1 MSIKQHFA
9 RWKETEAAKL
19 RPMTAKQRAGYILHY
34 YRFWF
39 IGLALLLLVGFYIGD
54 AVIQSHK
61 EILLQ
66 GFFTNDEYNLFPAE
80 RIEKDYAAT
89 QTLTRQQRVV
99 FDDALY
105 IDLGGEASEYTAASN
120 GKLTAYMMM
129 HELDFVVTSDEVL
142 EYYKDTF
149 PMEDLEAL
157 LPADLREAL
166 ADQLFFNTDADGKPR
181 AALWRAPE
189 PMQTPM
195 SSTPIIS
202 LSRRGHPTRSR
213 SCSSCGT
220 VSGCKLLVICNFR
233 FLIVLCLQQQKRT
246 SSCEPVLFCC
256 IRGSKVTGSLLIHVA
271 AGHDVSTGAADVLH
285 DHLAYMDGGVEDN
298 AVQRGH
304 HLGHLAL
311 GHRLGGLYR
320 AAGMQAALGPDRAG
334 DDAGG
339 VGQLLFAVGNAV
351 GAAIAGHFIIV
362 CFIHLQVAALGAAG
376 ANYFFHIAH
385 ASSISMVSSSTGAL
399 SSRTLGRAMCSI
411 SPGARRSR
419 LNLAMT

>member
-39 IGLALLLLVGFYIGD
+39 IGLALLLLVGFYIGA

-89 QTLTRQQRVV
+89 QTLTRQQRIV

-166 ADQLFFNTDADGKPR
+166 ADQLFFNTDADGKTT
-181 AALWRAPE
+181 AIALD
-189 PMQTPM
+189 MTQ
-195 SSTPIIS
+195 
-202 LSRRGHPTRSR
+202 SR
-213 SCSSCGT
+213 
-220 VSGCKLLVICNFR
+220 F
-233 FLIVLCLQQQKRT
+233 
-246 SSCEPVLFCC
+246 
-256 IRGSKVTGSLLIHVA
+256 VA
-271 AGHDVSTGAADVLH
+271 GTGADADP
-285 DHLAYMDGGVEDN
+285 N
-298 AVQRGH
+298 VQH
-304 HLGHLAL
+304 T
-311 GHRLGGLYR
+311 YYFFV
-320 AAGMQAALGPDRAG
+320 P
-334 DDAGG
+334 
-339 VGQLLFAVGNAV
+339 
-351 GAAIAGHFIIV
+351 
-362 CFIHLQVAALGAAG
+362 AG
-376 ANYFFHIAH
+376 APHPEQIVQFLRYSF
-385 ASSISMVSSSTGAL
+385 GL
-399 SSRTLGRAMCSI
+399 
-411 SPGARRSR
+411 
-419 LNLAMT
+419 

>member
-19 RPMTAKQRAGYILHY
+19 RPMTAKQRVGYILHY

-66 GFFTNDEYNLFPAE
+66 GFFTNDEYNFFPAE

-149 PMEDLEAL
+149 PMEDLEVL

-166 ADQLFFNTDADGKPR
+166 ADQLFFNTDADGKTT
-181 AALWRAPE
+181 AIALD
-189 PMQTPM
+189 MTQ
-195 SSTPIIS
+195 
-202 LSRRGHPTRSR
+202 SR
-213 SCSSCGT
+213 
-220 VSGCKLLVICNFR
+220 F
-233 FLIVLCLQQQKRT
+233 
-246 SSCEPVLFCC
+246 
-256 IRGSKVTGSLLIHVA
+256 VA
-271 AGHDVSTGAADVLH
+271 GTGADADP
-285 DHLAYMDGGVEDN
+285 N
-298 AVQRGH
+298 VQH
-304 HLGHLAL
+304 T
-311 GHRLGGLYR
+311 YYFFV
-320 AAGMQAALGPDRAG
+320 P
-334 DDAGG
+334 
-339 VGQLLFAVGNAV
+339 
-351 GAAIAGHFIIV
+351 
-362 CFIHLQVAALGAAG
+362 AG
-376 ANYFFHIAH
+376 APHPEQIVQFLRYSF
-385 ASSISMVSSSTGAL
+385 GL
-399 SSRTLGRAMCSI
+399 
-411 SPGARRSR
+411 
-419 LNLAMT
+419 

>member
-80 RIEKDYAAT
+80 RIEQDYAAT

-166 ADQLFFNTDADGKPR
+166 ADQLF
-181 AALWRAPE
+181 
-189 PMQTPM
+189 
-195 SSTPIIS
+195 ST
-202 LSRRGHPTRSR
+202 RTR
-213 SCSSCGT
+213 T
-220 VSGCKLLVICNFR
+220 V
-233 FLIVLCLQQQKRT
+233 KRL
-246 SSCEPVLFCC
+246 PLRW
-256 IRGSKVTGSLLIHVA
+256 I
-271 AGHDVSTGAADVLH
+271 
-285 DHLAYMDGGVEDN
+285 
-298 AVQRGH
+298 
-304 HLGHLAL
+304 
-311 GHRLGGLYR
+311 
-320 AAGMQAALGPDRAG
+320 
-334 DDAGG
+334 
-339 VGQLLFAVGNAV
+339 
-351 GAAIAGHFIIV
+351 
-362 CFIHLQVAALGAAG
+362 
-376 ANYFFHIAH
+376 
-385 ASSISMVSSSTGAL
+385 
-399 SSRTLGRAMCSI
+399 
-411 SPGARRSR
+411 
-419 LNLAMT
+419 

>member
-39 IGLALLLLVGFYIGD
+39 IGLTLLLLVGFYIGD

-61 EILLQ
+61 ETLLQ

-120 GKLTAYMMM
+120 GKLAAYMMM

-166 ADQLFFNTDADGKPR
+166 ADQLFFNTDADGKTT
-181 AALWRAPE
+181 AIALD
-189 PMQTPM
+189 MTQ
-195 SSTPIIS
+195 
-202 LSRRGHPTRSR
+202 SR
-213 SCSSCGT
+213 
-220 VSGCKLLVICNFR
+220 F
-233 FLIVLCLQQQKRT
+233 
-246 SSCEPVLFCC
+246 
-256 IRGSKVTGSLLIHVA
+256 VA
-271 AGHDVSTGAADVLH
+271 GTGADADP
-285 DHLAYMDGGVEDN
+285 N
-298 AVQRGH
+298 VQH
-304 HLGHLAL
+304 T
-311 GHRLGGLYR
+311 YYFFV
-320 AAGMQAALGPDRAG
+320 P
-334 DDAGG
+334 
-339 VGQLLFAVGNAV
+339 
-351 GAAIAGHFIIV
+351 
-362 CFIHLQVAALGAAG
+362 AG
-376 ANYFFHIAH
+376 APHPEQIVQFLRYSF
-385 ASSISMVSSSTGAL
+385 GL
-399 SSRTLGRAMCSI
+399 
-411 SPGARRSR
+411 
-419 LNLAMT
+419 

>member
-9 RWKETEAAKL
+9 CWKETEAAKL

-39 IGLALLLLVGFYIGD
+39 IGLALLLLVGLYIGD

-166 ADQLFFNTDADGKPR
+166 ADQLSFNTDAEGKTT
-181 AALWRAPE
+181 AIALD
-189 PMQTPM
+189 MTQ
-195 SSTPIIS
+195 
-202 LSRRGHPTRSR
+202 SR
-213 SCSSCGT
+213 
-220 VSGCKLLVICNFR
+220 F
-233 FLIVLCLQQQKRT
+233 
-246 SSCEPVLFCC
+246 
-256 IRGSKVTGSLLIHVA
+256 VA
-271 AGHDVSTGAADVLH
+271 GTGADADP
-285 DHLAYMDGGVEDN
+285 N
-298 AVQRGH
+298 VQH
-304 HLGHLAL
+304 T
-311 GHRLGGLYR
+311 YFFV
-320 AAGMQAALGPDRAG
+320 P
-334 DDAGG
+334 
-339 VGQLLFAVGNAV
+339 
-351 GAAIAGHFIIV
+351 
-362 CFIHLQVAALGAAG
+362 AG
-376 ANYFFHIAH
+376 APHPEQIVQFLRYSF
-385 ASSISMVSSSTGAL
+385 GL
-399 SSRTLGRAMCSI
+399 
-411 SPGARRSR
+411 
-419 LNLAMT
+419 

>member
-19 RPMTAKQRAGYILHY
+19 RPMTTKQRAGYILHY

-80 RIEKDYAAT
+80 KIEKDYAAT
-89 QTLTRQQRVV
+89 QDLTKRQRIV

-120 GKLTAYMMM
+120 GKLVAYTMT

-166 ADQLFFNTDADGKPR
+166 ADQLFFNTDAEGKTT
-181 AALWRAPE
+181 AIALD
-189 PMQTPM
+189 MTQ
-195 SSTPIIS
+195 
-202 LSRRGHPTRSR
+202 SR
-213 SCSSCGT
+213 
-220 VSGCKLLVICNFR
+220 F
-233 FLIVLCLQQQKRT
+233 
-246 SSCEPVLFCC
+246 
-256 IRGSKVTGSLLIHVA
+256 VA
-271 AGHDVSTGAADVLH
+271 GTGADADPR
-285 DHLAYMDGGVEDN
+285 VEHTYYLFVPES
-298 AVQRGH
+298 APHTEQIVSFLRY
-304 HLGHLAL
+304 AF
-311 GHRLGGLYR
+311 RLE
-320 AAGMQAALGPDRAG
+320 
-334 DDAGG
+334 
-339 VGQLLFAVGNAV
+339 
-351 GAAIAGHFIIV
+351 
-362 CFIHLQVAALGAAG
+362 
-376 ANYFFHIAH
+376 
-385 ASSISMVSSSTGAL
+385 
-399 SSRTLGRAMCSI
+399 
-411 SPGARRSR
+411 
-419 LNLAMT
+419 

>member
-19 RPMTAKQRAGYILHY
+19 RPMTVKQRAGYILHY

-61 EILLQ
+61 ETLLQ

-120 GKLTAYMMM
+120 GKLAAYMMM

-166 ADQLFFNTDADGKPR
+166 ADQLFFNTDADGKTT
-181 AALWRAPE
+181 AIALD
-189 PMQTPM
+189 MTQ
-195 SSTPIIS
+195 
-202 LSRRGHPTRSR
+202 SR
-213 SCSSCGT
+213 
-220 VSGCKLLVICNFR
+220 F
-233 FLIVLCLQQQKRT
+233 
-246 SSCEPVLFCC
+246 
-256 IRGSKVTGSLLIHVA
+256 VA
-271 AGHDVSTGAADVLH
+271 GTGADADP
-285 DHLAYMDGGVEDN
+285 N
-298 AVQRGH
+298 VQH
-304 HLGHLAL
+304 T
-311 GHRLGGLYR
+311 YYFFV
-320 AAGMQAALGPDRAG
+320 P
-334 DDAGG
+334 
-339 VGQLLFAVGNAV
+339 
-351 GAAIAGHFIIV
+351 
-362 CFIHLQVAALGAAG
+362 AG
-376 ANYFFHIAH
+376 APHPEQIVQFLRYSF
-385 ASSISMVSSSTGAL
+385 GL
-399 SSRTLGRAMCSI
+399 
-411 SPGARRSR
+411 
-419 LNLAMT
+419 

>member
-19 RPMTAKQRAGYILHY
+19 RPMTPKQRAGYILHY

-166 ADQLFFNTDADGKPR
+166 ADQLFFNTDADGKTT
-181 AALWRAPE
+181 AIALD
-189 PMQTPM
+189 MTQ
-195 SSTPIIS
+195 
-202 LSRRGHPTRSR
+202 SR
-213 SCSSCGT
+213 
-220 VSGCKLLVICNFR
+220 F
-233 FLIVLCLQQQKRT
+233 
-246 SSCEPVLFCC
+246 
-256 IRGSKVTGSLLIHVA
+256 VA
-271 AGHDVSTGAADVLH
+271 GTGADT
-285 DHLAYMDGGVEDN
+285 DPRVEHTYYLFVPES
-298 AVQRGH
+298 APHTEQIVSFLRY
-304 HLGHLAL
+304 AF
-311 GHRLGGLYR
+311 RLE
-320 AAGMQAALGPDRAG
+320 
-334 DDAGG
+334 
-339 VGQLLFAVGNAV
+339 
-351 GAAIAGHFIIV
+351 
-362 CFIHLQVAALGAAG
+362 
-376 ANYFFHIAH
+376 
-385 ASSISMVSSSTGAL
+385 
-399 SSRTLGRAMCSI
+399 
-411 SPGARRSR
+411 
-419 LNLAMT
+419 

>member
-61 EILLQ
+61 ETLLQ

-80 RIEKDYAAT
+80 RIENDYAAT
-89 QTLTRQQRVV
+89 QTLTRQQRIV

-166 ADQLFFNTDADGKPR
+166 ADKLFFNTDADGKTT
-181 AALWRAPE
+181 AIALD
-189 PMQTPM
+189 MTQ
-195 SSTPIIS
+195 
-202 LSRRGHPTRSR
+202 SR
-213 SCSSCGT
+213 
-220 VSGCKLLVICNFR
+220 F
-233 FLIVLCLQQQKRT
+233 
-246 SSCEPVLFCC
+246 
-256 IRGSKVTGSLLIHVA
+256 VA
-271 AGHDVSTGAADVLH
+271 GTGADADP
-285 DHLAYMDGGVEDN
+285 D
-298 AVQRGH
+298 VQH
-304 HLGHLAL
+304 T
-311 GHRLGGLYR
+311 YYF
-320 AAGMQAALGPDRAG
+320 
-334 DDAGG
+334 
-339 VGQLLFAVGNAV
+339 FAP
-351 GAAIAGHFIIV
+351 
-362 CFIHLQVAALGAAG
+362 AG
-376 ANYFFHIAH
+376 APHPEQIVQFLRYSF
-385 ASSISMVSSSTGAL
+385 GL
-399 SSRTLGRAMCSI
+399 
-411 SPGARRSR
+411 
-419 LNLAMT
+419 